1 MVSTAEQAAQR
12 LSVALRATHT
22 CLFELELQGF
32 TYTHVCNCREIFGL
46 EDTQLLTLLRQ
57 IRAADPA
64 AYHKEVARLLLHP
77 SDYES
82 MISAGRELQSGYA
95 TTVQLRLRHADGTF
109 RWCKVALTPVQAPD
123 GTLRAIGVISDIQ
136 DFRERAEKLA
146 EEVRIDAFTGLYH
159 KIHFEKMAEA
169 VLRNHPDERHGLLL
183 LDLDNFEEFNR
194 TYGKLRGD
202 GVLRTVAAQLRSA
215 LRPDDLIGRFG
226 GDEFIVLMRSVPDR
240 AAVQAMAERILSSD
254 DNALKVTK
262 SIGISLYPD
271 DAGKLSDLMHLAELA
286 LHASKQAKYAQTPAR
301 PTAAPAGDLTF

>member
-1 MVSTAEQAAQR
+1 MVSTAELAAQR
-12 LSVALRATHT
+12 LGVALHATHT

-32 TYTHVCNCREIFGL
+32 TYTYVRNCRELFGL
-46 EDTQLLTLLRQ
+46 EDPQLLALLQ
-57 IRAADPA
+57 QSTAADPV

-82 MISAGRELQSGYA
+82 MVSAGHELRAGYA
-95 TTVQLRLRHADGTF
+95 TTVQLRLRRSDGTF
-109 RWCKVALTPVQAPD
+109 RWCKIALTPVQAPD
-123 GTLRAIGVISDIQ
+123 GSLRAIGLISDIQ
-136 DFRERAEKLA
+136 DFRDRAEKLA

-202 GVLRTVAAQLRSA
+202 GVLRSVAAQLRAA
-215 LRPDDLIGRFG
+215 LRPEDLIGRFG
-226 GDEFIVLMRSVPDR
+226 GDEFIVLLRNVPDR
-240 AAVQAMAERILSSD
+240 AAVQAMAERLLCSD
-254 DNALKVTK
+254 DTALKVTK
-262 SIGISLYPD
+262 SIGSSLYPD

-286 LHASKQAKYAQTPAR
+286 LHASKQAKSAQTPER
-301 PTAAPAGDLTF
+301 PTAAPAGDLTV